1 MPNPTIP
8 NLWLTAVEDSMKRKA
23 VTMQSVEQL
32 EKLLSEPT
40 PGVVESLGRLDGDL
54 LILGAGGKMGPGLA
68 RMARRAFD
76 ESGKKGRVMA
86 ASRFSSGETASQ
98 LRAWGVEVIPCDLLD
113 DDALGRLPDA
123 PNVVY
128 MAGMKFGTTG
138 NEPRTWAL
146 NAFLPGIV
154 CRKYRRSRI
163 AAFSSGNVYGL
174 AGVDSGGSKESD
186 TPNPTGEY
194 AWSVLGRE
202 RIFQHFSLAMG
213 LPVTL
218 LRLNYAC
225 ELRYGVLVDIARRIA
240 EGLPVSLSMGWFNT
254 LWQRDANAMALRS
267 LAYAESPA
275 RILNLTGPEALG
287 VRDVAERLAGLMGL
301 AVTFEGRES
310 SQALLNDARE
320 AFRLFG
326 RPTVGADI
334 LIAWVADWVK
344 AGGASLGK
352 PTHFESVDGRF

>member
-1 MPNPTIP
+1 MP
-8 NLWLTAVEDSMKRKA
+8 
-23 VTMQSVEQL
+23 MQRVRDVEQL
-32 EKLLSEPT
+32 EEILSEPT
-40 PGVVESLGRLDGDL
+40 PAVVECLGRLDGDL
-54 LILGAGGKMGPGLA
+54 LILGAGGKMGPGLS

-86 ASRFSSGETASQ
+86 ASRFSNPEAGSQ
-98 LRAWGVEVIPCDLLD
+98 LRAWGVEVIACDLLD
-113 DDALGRLPDA
+113 EEAVERLPDA
-123 PNVVY
+123 PNVIF

-138 NEPRTWAL
+138 NEPQTWVL

-174 AGVDSGGSKESD
+174 AAVDSGGSKEGD
-186 TPNPTGEY
+186 PPNPTGEY

-202 RIFQHFSLAMG
+202 RIFQHFSRALD
-213 LPVTL
+213 LPVVL

-240 EGLPVSLSMGWFNT
+240 EGLAVSLSMGWFNT
-254 LWQRDANAMALRS
+254 LWQRDANAMALQS
-267 LAYAESPA
+267 LAYAEAPA
-275 RILNLTGPEALG
+275 RILNLTGPEVLG
-287 VRDVAERLAGLMGL
+287 VREVAKRLADLMGL
-301 AVTFEGRES
+301 PVSFEGRES
-310 SQALLNDARE
+310 TQALLNDARE

-326 RPTVGADI
+326 QPSVGAD
-334 LIAWVADWVK
+334 LLLQWVAEWVK
-344 AGGASLGK
+344 TGGASLGK